1 MIRGSILVPAFVI
14 AFGLT
19 GTSLA
24 MAKGSNAD
32 RGTHDHATAKA
43 AQTTNS
49 CDTAPRYEEPAY
61 CGPNHGH

>member
-1 MIRGSILVPAFVI
+1 MIRKSILFSAFVI
-14 AFGLT
+14 AFGLA

-24 MAKGSNAD
+24 MASGSNAKNA
-32 RGTHDHATAKA
+32 THDHDKAKA